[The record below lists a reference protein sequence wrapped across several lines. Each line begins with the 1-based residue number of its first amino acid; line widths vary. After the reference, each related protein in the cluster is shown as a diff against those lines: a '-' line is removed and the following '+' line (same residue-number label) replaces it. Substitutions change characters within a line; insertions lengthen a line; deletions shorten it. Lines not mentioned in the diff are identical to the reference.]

1 MSSSVPTTP
10 FDHPPAGRTSSGR
23 ERTIGL
29 DVARAVAL
37 IGVVVMNYHGMM
49 NFRGPDA
56 PPDDL
61 LNRIFDIRTGVLTT
75 RFAATFVV
83 VAGIS
88 VVFLTSSDRPHGARL
103 VRRGLVLL
111 AVGYFLNEAWPGTIL
126 FYYGA
131 YFVCAAVLY
140 RLRSRHLA
148 ALSAVATTVAVG
160 VAAWRRQRELDG
172 FSTAWMN
179 PAEIDS
185 LRDFLLRVAIGYTHP
200 LCPWLAFFCIG
211 MLLGRNWSRLT
222 SRPVPLALASLGAV
236 IASYGLATV
245 VRNRRDGALAHV
257 LTAMDPNSRGLLYV
271 VSTAGIAILVVLVLN
286 RLAETFGRSPLV
298 RPLQRAGQMTLSLY
312 LVHVL
317 FYYVVVEWF
326 GWFTSTG
333 LGAALLL
340 ALGYWTLAI
349 AAAAWWHHRL
359 GRGPA
364 ERIYRWLGG

>member
-1 MSSSVPTTP
+1 MTS

-49 NFRGPDA
+49 NYRGPDA

-83 VAGIS
+83 IAGIS
-88 VVFLTSSDRPHGARL
+88 VVFFTSSDRPHGARL

-111 AVGYFLNEAWPGTIL
+111 AVGYFVNEAWPGTIL

-148 ALSAVATTVAVG
+148 VLAAVTTAVAVA
-160 VAAWRRQRELDG
+160 VAAWRRQRALDG

-179 PAEIDS
+179 PSEIDS
-185 LRDFLLRVAIGYTHP
+185 LRDFVFRVAIGYTHP

-211 MLLGRNWSRLT
+211 MILGRNWSRLT
-222 SRPVPLALASLGAV
+222 SRPGPVALAALGAV
-236 IASYGLATV
+236 ITSYGLATA
-245 VRNRRDGALAHV
+245 VRNRRDDALVHV
-257 LTAMDPNSRGLLYV
+257 LTAMDPNGRGLLYV
-271 VSTAGIAILVVLVLN
+271 VSTAGIAVSAVLVLN
-286 RLAETFGRSPLV
+286 RLAETFRDSRMV

-312 LVHVL
+312 LLHVL
-317 FYYVVVEWF
+317 YYYVVVEWF
-326 GWFTSTG
+326 GWFTATG
-333 LGAALLL
+333 LAAALLL
-340 ALGYWTLAI
+340 AVSFWVPAI
-349 AAAAWWHHRL
+349 AVAAWWHHRL

>member
-75 RFAATFVV
+75 RFAATFVLI
-83 VAGIS
+83 AGIS

-111 AVGYFLNEAWPGTIL
+111 FVGYFVNEAWPGTIL

-131 YFVCAAVLY
+131 YFVCAALLC

-148 ALSAVATTVAVG
+148 ALATVATAVAVG

-172 FSTAWMN
+172 FSTTWMN

-185 LRDFLLRVAIGYTHP
+185 LGDFFFRVAIGYTHP
-200 LCPWLAFFCIG
+200 LCPWLTFFCIG
-211 MLLGRNWSRLT
+211 MIMGRNWSRLT
-222 SRPVPLALASLGAV
+222 TRPVPIALAALGAV
-236 IASYGLATV
+236 VASYGLATV
-245 VRNRRDGALAHV
+245 ARDRRDGALVNV

-271 VSTAGIAILVVLVLN
+271 VSTAGIAVLAVLVLD
-286 RLAETFGRSPLV
+286 RLAETFRRSRMV

-312 LVHVL
+312 LLHIL
-317 FYYVVVEWF
+317 YYYAVVEWF
-326 GWFTSTG
+326 GWFSATG

-340 ALGYWTLAI
+340 ALSYWILSI
-349 AAAAWWHHRL
+349 AGAAWWHHRL